1 MTKLRGKNF
10 ERMSKKQKVKVEKT
24 VKRMSNIRKKDS
36 INLRK
41 NIKDK
46 LEYAQQ
52 EKKKGLKAIENFKN
66 NIQINT
72 REIWKLEGVILV
84 LSQLLEEEEK

>member
-24 VKRMSNIRKKDS
+24 AKRMSNIRKKDS